1 MSGVQKP
8 VIRTIGDGDY
18 DDVCRLNNADSC
30 PLSKNDPRHP
40 YNAAARI
47 IEESHDPQSQ
57 GRGWFAVAG
66 GEVAGIITTE
76 NFGGGI
82 IVDPKFRGQGIAG
95 HLIRAREEF
104 LRAQG
109 QTTTQVH
116 ILAGNTASI
125 HAFTKAGYAF
135 DKKSA
140 DVIAAHGGDRAQ
152 VPQNTVLVMER
163 SLETPK
169 PDSPRQSVH
178 KSAPAAPKTP

>member
-1 MSGVQKP
+1 MSNVQKP
-8 VIRTIGDGDY
+8 VIREIGDGDC
-18 DDVCRLNNADSC
+18 DDICRLNNAENS
-30 PLSKNDPRHP
+30 PMSKNDPRHP
-40 YNAAARI
+40 YNAAARL
-47 IEESHDPQSQ
+47 IEESHDPQSK

-66 GEVAGIITTE
+66 GKIAGIITTE

-82 IVDPKFRGQGIAG
+82 IVDPEFRGQGIAG
-95 HLIRAREEF
+95 HLIRAREDF

-140 DVIAAHGGDRAQ
+140 DTLAAHGGDRAQ

-163 SLETPK
+163 SLGVPA
-169 PDSPRQSVH
+169 SSAPRQSPR
-178 KSAPAAPKTP
+178 KAAPATPKTP